1 MDLPEY
7 VSEHLPGSPLVLAA
21 AQINF
26 EEVGREVT
34 HKQARQIQ
42 KAVGGNWTQLMTAPL
57 ISTTLTATGAV
68 NEPTRQAYRLA
79 TADGKWSALLNPD
92 SVTVETRAYPG
103 WEDMLATVMAFAEAV
118 GEVYDPSSELRL
130 GLRYVDQ
137 VQLPDGHNDWSGL
150 IPEHILG
157 IANDTHLGSGVL
169 ASDQRVLL
177 QVAPD
182 ARCVMRHGLLA
193 DESGSFGRVYLL
205 DYDIFRENA
214 GSYSPE
220 SVADGADALHAFVG
234 GLFMASI
241 TPALYKML
249 RE

>member
-1 MDLPEY
+1 M
-7 VSEHLPGSPLVLAA
+7 LAA

-34 HKQARQIQ
+34 HAQARALQ
-42 KAVGGNWTQLMTAPL
+42 KAVGGTWTQLMAAPL
-57 ISTTLTATGAV
+57 VSATLTATGAV

-79 TADGKWSALLNPD
+79 TTDGTWSALLNPD

-103 WEDMLATVMAFAEAV
+103 WGTMRATVVAFAEAV
-118 GEVYDPSSELRL
+118 AEVYDPSSELRL

-137 VQLPDGHNDWSGL
+137 VPLPDGHHDWTGL

-157 IANDTHLGSGVL
+157 IPNDARLGSGVL

-177 QVAPD
+177 QITPD

-193 DESGSFGRVYLL
+193 DEAGNFGRVYLL
-205 DYDIFRENA
+205 DYDVYRENA
-214 GSYSPE
+214 GSYTAI
-220 SVADGADALHAFVG
+220 SVAQGADALHSFVG

-241 TPALYKML
+241 TPGLHQML
-249 RE
+249 RG